1 MQKITISQLNQLNI
15 DCYQTAADDFDQTRQ
30 TAWAGWQEVARHI
43 LPLPER
49 AVVLDI
55 GCGNARWAEFVHQYT
70 PTSDWQYIGYDVTAS
85 LLAKA
90 ETKLSS
96 LGIQHQLHT
105 VDLIDSWLNLKPV
118 RSFSPNTADLVV
130 AFGFIHHVPSFELR
144 RTFLT
149 HAAESLKPGGQLV
162 VAAWQFTDSPKL
174 VTKQVAGAKLGFP
187 ETDLEPNDY
196 FLSWSSDPAQPQ
208 YRYCHLV
215 TASEMAELTADLP
228 LNLKTE
234 FKADGQTG
242 QLNHYWVWESQPI
255 S

>member
-1 MQKITISQLNQLNI
+1 MQKTTISQLNQLNI
-15 DCYQTAADDFDQTRQ
+15 DCYQTAADDFNQTRQ
-30 TAWAGWQEVARHI
+30 TAWAGWEEVARHI
-43 LPLPER
+43 LPLLER

-55 GCGNARWAEFVHQYT
+55 GCGNARWAEFVHQHT
-70 PTSDWQYIGYDVTAS
+70 PTSDWQYMGYDVTAS

-90 ETKLSS
+90 ETKLT
-96 LGIQHQLHT
+96 GIGVRHQLFT
-105 VDLIDSWLNLKPV
+105 VDLIDSWLNHKRVPN
-118 RSFSPNTADLVV
+118 FSPQTADLLV

-144 RTFLT
+144 HTFLKLAT
-149 HAAESLKPGGQLV
+149 ESLKPSGKLV

-174 VTKQVAGAKLGFP
+174 VAKQVAGTKLGFT

-215 TASEMAELTADLP
+215 TATEMADLTDHLP
-228 LNLKTE
+228 LRLLAE

-242 QLNHYWVWESQPI
+242 QLNHYWIWEKTNSI
-255 S
+255 